1 MAVHFELFGTSRLRS
16 FDRILLPAILVTAG
30 VTATWVPHRRNLI
43 EAIKERPK
51 PASTNQ
57 NRVNVEKSISK
68 KNGSAN
74 GTTTNGETIEVTPT
88 QIQQSRDTTTA
99 PPDVRN
105 ATKRVEKTTTTN
117 DNRDTNNNSEKNPKP
132 KTKPNKDENVA
143 KGKCH
148 FTSP

>member
-1 MAVHFELFGTSRLRS
+1 MDSRLRLL
-16 FDRILLPAILVTAG
+16 DRILLPAILVTAG

-105 ATKRVEKTTTTN
+105 ATKRVEKQPTTTN
-117 DNRDTNNNSEKNPKP
+117 DNRDTNNNSEKNLKP
-132 KTKPNKDENVA
+132 KIKPTKDENVA

-148 FTSP
+148 FTSA